1 MGRARQSRPEGRR
14 GDARQGVPVLAGAPQ
29 GSVGRHRPRRLR
41 QHRLRLRYPRGESCG
56 RCGRAADRRPAH
68 RQVVSLV
75 HPQHGLPGSVHRNA
89 HRAGPRIYLEYF
101 VRVLH
106 SSQTMKT
113 SQRILIAA
121 LALLCALPP
130 AVAQSQSD
138 FIAYV
143 GSFTRGKSKG
153 IYAWR
158 FNPSSGKLTA
168 LGLAAETSNPS
179 FLAVHPNRR
188 FLYAVNENGAGTVSA
203 FSIDAATAKLAL
215 LNTASTRGNGP
226 CHLAVDHSG
235 KYLFAANYGSG
246 STAVLPIH
254 DDGSLGEASAFV
266 QHAGSSAN
274 KDRQSGPHA
283 HCVTQSP
290 DGRFLLVED
299 LGLDEVLVYRFDAAK
314 GTLTANDPAFAKLA
328 PGTGPRHLAFSP
340 SGRFAYVVGE
350 MFSNVTAF
358 HYDAARGALDEFQTI
373 SMLPADFKGNNSGAE
388 IAVH

>member
-1 MGRARQSRPEGRR
+1 
-14 GDARQGVPVLAGAPQ
+14 
-29 GSVGRHRPRRLR
+29 
-41 QHRLRLRYPRGESCG
+41 
-56 RCGRAADRRPAH
+56 
-68 RQVVSLV
+68 
-75 HPQHGLPGSVHRNA
+75 
-89 HRAGPRIYLEYF
+89 
-101 VRVLH
+101 
-106 SSQTMKT
+106 MKT

-388 IAVH
+388 IAVHPNGKFLYASNRGHNSVAVFAIDSAKGTLSALDRVPTGGRTPRSFAIDPTGQYLFAAHQDSDNIVVFRIDPQSGIPKATGDVLEAGAAVCVVFVAAR